1 MVVPKCVPWLACDTI
16 NPDMFPQKRYH
27 GAEFGREQ
35 SRTVAAKT
43 SRAEVLPTD
52 HDSPAVN
59 RLLARSALHVGHR
72 ARRNR
77 TGVEPNRLRVT
88 MSCKSLRVVHFHF
101 YL

>member
-1 MVVPKCVPWLACDTI
+1 
-16 NPDMFPQKRYH
+16 MFPQKRYH

-35 SRTVAAKT
+35 SRTVAAKA

-77 TGVEPNRLRVT
+77 TGRCRTEPFVSQCHEVT
-88 MSCKSLRVVHFHF
+88 ACGPFSLL
-101 YL
+101 YLAL